1 MSEHLKRLLTLLQGA
16 TLASILWTG
25 SAVARED
32 DIEGAAPPPP
42 SEAPGKF
49 GIGLGINGNTDYI
62 SRGIT
67 QADGKPAIQ
76 GYVEPSYGLGRN
88 WGDAFV
94 NVWSS
99 NVDFGSGF
107 EGAEVDVAGGL
118 KPKFLGAKWCAPIGC
133 VSHLLCP
140 HI

>member
-49 GIGLGINGNTDYI
+49 GIGLGINGTTDYI

-67 QADGKPAIQ
+67 QDDSKSRYP
-76 GYVEPSYGLGRN
+76 GLRR
-88 WGDAFV
+88 
-94 NVWSS
+94 
-99 NVDFGSGF
+99 
-107 EGAEVDVAGGL
+107 AEL
-118 KPKFLGAKWCAPIGC
+118 WLGA
-133 VSHLLCP
+133 
-140 HI
+140 

>member
-32 DIEGAAPPPP
+32 DIEGAAPPPR

-49 GIGLGINGNTDYI
+49 GFGLGINGTTEHTF
-62 SRGIT
+62 RVIT
-67 QADGKPAIQ
+67 QDDSKPSIQ
-76 GYVEPSYGLGRN
+76 GYVEPSYGLGPN

-99 NVDFGSGF
+99 HVDFGSRFAGD
-107 EGAEVDVAGGL
+107 EVAR
-118 KPKFLGAKWCAPIGC
+118 
-133 VSHLLCP
+133 
-140 HI
+140 